1 MKFSRYGSE
10 VGYHS
15 HFKTFKTFD
24 AKTLSLVTDLVDL
37 FFNETIHTLLKTHF
51 HKRNDFLICQDGRHF
66 FLNISSCFRNDKHL
80 TSSIQN

>member
-24 AKTLSLVTDLVDL
+24 AKTLSLVTDRVEL

-51 HKRNDFLICQDGRHF
+51 HKRNDFIALETTSILIDIRHRYKIERRSQ
-66 FLNISSCFRNDKHL
+66 LE
-80 TSSIQN
+80 SIR

>member
-24 AKTLSLVTDLVDL
+24 AKTLSLVTDLVEL
-37 FFNETIHTLLKTHF
+37 FFNETIHTLV
-51 HKRNDFLICQDGRHF
+51 C
-66 FLNISSCFRNDKHL
+66 SSC
-80 TSSIQN
+80 SSKYVASVWFEMRDAPFLSDQLCHEKL

>member
-24 AKTLSLVTDLVDL
+24 AKTLSLVTDLVEL

-51 HKRNDFLICQDGRHF
+51 HKMNDFLICQYVRQF
-66 FLNISSCFRNDKHL
+66 WIF
-80 TSSIQN
+80 